1 LYGVLYNGRRVE
13 QVSKSKRIAKRRRL
27 TMDDKSKVE
36 RSAEEVAWD
45 QEFSDTKDNSAPST
59 LRNLARLAIS
69 VPVAIIR
76 MPMAMLPAE
85 TARHTRAAARE
96 SFLAVRSLLSA
107 IGDRIED
114 ALSEPGT
121 AGVSGPPGTWGT
133 ARTSS
138 TSSTSSKAK
147 RIAIEETAVEVPDT
161 SASGMESEEGRG
173 LRADIEY

>member
-1 LYGVLYNGRRVE
+1 
-13 QVSKSKRIAKRRRL
+13 
-27 TMDDKSKVE
+27 MDDKSKDRSIE

-45 QEFSDTKDNSAPST
+45 AEFSDTKENDAAST
-59 LRNLARLAIS
+59 LTDFARLAIS
-69 VPVAIIR
+69 VPMAIIR
-76 MPMAMLPAE
+76 MPMEMLPAE

-114 ALSEPGT
+114 ALSEPGS
-121 AGVSGPPGTWGT
+121 AGVSGPAGTWGT

-138 TSSTSSKAK
+138 TSTPSSKAK
-147 RIAIEETAVEVPDT
+147 RISIEEGDGADTA
-161 SASGMESEEGRG
+161 ASVGGMESEEGRG